1 MLREGAHC
9 LGDNGFAP
17 TGTECRVQW
26 FWKEDVSLRWPES
39 RTKSHVR
46 STWRA
51 SSENGLRMS
60 ALHVKLNCSPKSDKL
75 YHCNLEIWKEISIIN
90 LIIQSK
96 KVSVRKRLTVLV
108 ENFAHDDW
116 WEFRFLEKCT
126 RKPEGK
132 EIRKEL
138 YGERNTDTAQ
148 ATCAL

>member
-46 STWRA
+46 STWTNFTLWLRCVSCA
-51 SSENGLRMS
+51 HSDRNKSKHAVLDLLTGLRYNE
-60 ALHVKLNCSPKSDKL
+60 HN
-75 YHCNLEIWKEISIIN
+75 HE
-90 LIIQSK
+90 

-108 ENFAHDDW
+108 ENFAYDNW

-126 RKPEGK
+126 IKPEGK